1 MKGYT
6 GQRDRLYL
14 IEKSGTVPGPSLPMN
29 SPAPEPLYLT
39 LASELRR
46 AMEEGRLAPGAR
58 LPSVREASRQRR
70 LGLNTVLA
78 AYRHLETRGLV
89 EARPQSGYYVKPRLA
104 SAQEA
109 AFSKPGRARPTDLVV
124 LDQISLV
131 IAAQSHP
138 DYVDLSLACP
148 RVGDF
153 YPGEKLARI
162 LGDLG
167 RRRPDLITGYSLP
180 PGPPLLREQICHHG
194 AALGM
199 QLRSDR
205 IVVTNGCLEA
215 LMLALRAVTRPG
227 DTVGIE
233 SPTYFCLMPLFT
245 QLGLKALE
253 IPTHP
258 ETGLS
263 LDALELLLSEK
274 RLAAVMATPNV
285 HNPLGSVMPLDAKR
299 RLAGLVNDYQVPL
312 IEDAIY
318 AELQFTSPL
327 SPAVRAFDRDGW
339 VMVCSSFSKTLAPGF
354 RLGWIDGGRFHREVA
369 DLKFISS
376 VAQPALLSETVGVFL
391 ESGGYEAHLRRLRRV
406 YAAQM
411 DRLRGLVADHL
422 PPGTRAT
429 VPAGGYLLWVELP
442 EPCSAVRLFEDALAA
457 GISIT
462 PGTLFSPSGRHQR
475 HLRLSGCYPLEGH
488 YAEALVTLGRL
499 AKTQDPSKR

>member
-1 MKGYT
+1 M
-6 GQRDRLYL
+6 
-14 IEKSGTVPGPSLPMN
+14 
-29 SPAPEPLYLT
+29 PAAPAEPLYLS
-39 LASELRR
+39 LASELRA

-78 AYRHLETRGLV
+78 AYRHLETRGLI

-104 SAQEA
+104 TTREA
-109 AFSKPGRARPTDLVV
+109 SFQKPGRARPTSLNV
-124 LDQISLV
+124 LDQISAV
-131 IAAQSHP
+131 IAAQSLP
-138 DYVDLSLACP
+138 ENVDLSLACP
-148 RVGDF
+148 RVGEF

-162 LGDLG
+162 LSNLA
-167 RRRPDLITGYSLP
+167 RRRPELMTGYSLP
-180 PGPPLLREQICHHG
+180 PGSPLLREQISHHAG
-194 AALGM
+194 ALGM
-199 QLRSDR
+199 QLDPAQ
-205 IVVTNGCLEA
+205 IVLTNGCLEA

-274 RLAAVMATPNV
+274 RLGAVMATPNV
-285 HNPLGSVMPLDAKR
+285 HNPLGLVMPLAAKQ
-299 RLAGLVNDYQVPL
+299 RLAKLVNDYRVPL

-327 SPAVRAFDRDGW
+327 APAVKAFDRDGW
-339 VMVCSSFSKTLAPGF
+339 VLACSSFSKTLAPGF
-354 RLGWIDGGRFHREVA
+354 RIGWIDAGRFHREVA

-376 VAQPALLSETVGVFL
+376 VAQPALLAETIGVFL
-391 ESGGYEAHLRRLRRV
+391 ESGGYEAHLRRLRRI

-411 DRLRGLVADHL
+411 DRLRGLVAKYL
-422 PPGTRAT
+422 PEGTRAT

-442 EPCSAVRLFEDALAA
+442 EPCTAVQLFEDALAA
-457 GISIT
+457 HISLT
-462 PGTLFSPSGRHQR
+462 PGTLFSPSGRHTR
-475 HLRLSGCYPLEGH
+475 HIRLSGCYPLEGH
-488 YAEALVTLGRL
+488 YTGALAALGRL
-499 AKTQDPSKR
+499 AKRGFPIQLAGGRSASAR